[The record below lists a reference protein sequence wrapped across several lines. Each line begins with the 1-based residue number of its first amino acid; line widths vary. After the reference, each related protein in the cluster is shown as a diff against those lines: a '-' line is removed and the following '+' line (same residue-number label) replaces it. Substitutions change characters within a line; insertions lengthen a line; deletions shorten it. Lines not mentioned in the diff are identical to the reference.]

1 MAGKLIYMDN
11 GATTA
16 VEPEVIKAMLPWYK
30 DWYGNP
36 SGLYE
41 FAGKSKSAVEH
52 AREIIANSLGAKPEE
67 IYFTCGGTEA
77 DNWILKGIALKEHS
91 VRGKHII
98 TSSIEHHAM
107 LHSCQ
112 YLEKMGCD
120 VTYLPVDELGLI
132 HLDELEQAIRPETI
146 LISIMFANNE
156 IGTIEPIAEIGRI
169 AKKYG
174 IPFHTDAV
182 QAYMHMPIQVEEL
195 GITALSASSHKFN
208 GPKGVGF
215 LYIKEGTE
223 VESYMHGGAQE
234 RRMRAGTENVPGII
248 GMGKAVEIGMR
259 YMQQDMNY
267 VKELRE
273 YMLYQLFREIPYLCL
288 NGSTTQRLPGNIN
301 ISLEYVEGASLLVL
315 LDMEG
320 VCASAGSACTASDH
334 TISHV
339 LKAIG
344 LPEELA
350 RGTIRFTLGP
360 DNTREEVDEV
370 VRLLKQFVQ
379 DLRGF
384 SDEYDNKEFPDL
396 RGD

>member
-1 MAGKLIYMDN
+1 MEEKRIYMDH

-16 VEPEVIKAMLPWYK
+16 VESEVIKEMLPYYTQ
-30 DWYGNP
+30 WYGNP

-41 FAGKSKSAVEH
+41 FAGKSKKAVEH
-52 AREIIANSLGAKPEE
+52 AREVIAQSIGAKPEE
-67 IYFTCGGTEA
+67 IYFTSGGTEA
-77 DNWILKGIALKEHS
+77 DNWILKGS
-91 VRGKHII
+91 VCQDGFARGKHII
-98 TSSIEHHAM
+98 TSSIEHHAV
-107 LHSCQ
+107 LHSCEF
-112 YLEKMGCD
+112 LERMGCE
-120 VTYLPVDELGLI
+120 VTYLPVNELGLI
-132 HLDELEQAIRPETI
+132 DIQELEQAIRPETV

-156 IGTIEPIAEIGRI
+156 IGTIEPVYEIGQI
-169 AKKYG
+169 AKKHG

-182 QAYMHMPIQVEEL
+182 QAYLHVPIQVEEL

-215 LYIKEGTE
+215 LYIKEGTTL
-223 VESYMHGGAQE
+223 ESYMHGGAQE
-234 RRMRAGTENVPGII
+234 SRMRAGTENVPGIV
-248 GMGKAVEIGMR
+248 GMGKAVELGMQ

-273 YMLYQLFREIPYLCL
+273 YMLYRLFQEIPFLYL
-288 NGSTTQRLPGNIN
+288 NGSVRERLPGNIN
-301 ISLEYVEGASLLVL
+301 ISLDYVEGASLLVL

-320 VCASAGSACTASDH
+320 VCASAGSACTAGDH
-334 TISHV
+334 SVSHV

-360 DNTREEVDEV
+360 DNTKEEVDQV
-370 VRLLKQFVQ
+370 VQYMKQFVQ

-384 SDEYDNKEFPDL
+384 SDEFDVRQEP
-396 RGD
+396 GVE